1 MESLASALALD
12 EWLRV
17 ERLVLVLFK
26 TQDCSVCDAVQPQLE
41 VLLGRYPTV
50 KGAYLYMEDAP
61 ELAATYMIF
70 TSPVVMLMYEGK
82 EVYRA
87 ARFVR
92 FAELEYQVSQY
103 TSLLAMD
110 TQAGTD

>member
-1 MESLASALALD
+1 MESLVSALALD

-17 ERLVLVLFK
+17 ERLVIVLFK
-26 TQDCSVCDAVQPQLE
+26 TQHCSVCDAVQPQLE
-41 VLLGRYPTV
+41 ALLERYPAI
-50 KGAYLYMEDAP
+50 KGAYLYMENAP

-103 TSLLAMD
+103 ASLLAMD
-110 TQAGTD
+110 TQAETD

>member
-1 MESLASALALD
+1 MESLTSALALD
-12 EWLRV
+12 EWLRT

-26 TQDCSVCDAVQPQLE
+26 TQHCSVCDAVQPQLE
-41 VLLGRYPTV
+41 VLLERYPTV
-50 KGAYLYMEDAP
+50 KGAYLYMEAAP

-70 TSPVVMLMYEGK
+70 TSPVVILMYEGK

-103 TSLLAMD
+103 ASLSAVD
-110 TQAGTD
+110 EQAGRD